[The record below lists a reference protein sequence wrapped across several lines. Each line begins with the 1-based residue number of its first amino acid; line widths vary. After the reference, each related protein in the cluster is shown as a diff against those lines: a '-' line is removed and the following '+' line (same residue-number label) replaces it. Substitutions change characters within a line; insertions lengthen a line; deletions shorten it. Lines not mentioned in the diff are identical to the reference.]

1 MPFEI
6 DGTEYLVASEV
17 VEELGI
23 TRQTLWRWRNQG
35 KVPAGRRFRGG
46 QVLFTPA
53 EVRTIREYAN
63 RVEPIERT
71 PSGQFR
77 LFNGTP

>member
-1 MPFEI
+1 MPLEI
-6 DGTEYLVASEV
+6 GGKEYLVATEI

-46 QVLFTPA
+46 QVLFTLA
-53 EVRTIREYAN
+53 EVQAIREYAN

-71 PSGQFR
+71 PSGQLK
-77 LFNGTP
+77 LFNGTQ

>member
-23 TRQTLWRWRNQG
+23 TRQTLWRWRRQG
-35 KVPAGRRFRGG
+35 KVPPGRRFRGG

-53 EVRTIREYAN
+53 EVQAIREYAY
-63 RVEPIERT
+63 RVEPIEKA
-71 PSGQFR
+71 PFGQLK
-77 LFNGTP
+77 LFNGTQ

>member
-23 TRQTLWRWRNQG
+23 TRQTLWRWRNRG
-35 KVPAGRRFRGG
+35 KVPTGRRFRGG

-53 EVRTIREYAN
+53 EVRVIREYAN
-63 RVEPIERT
+63 RVEPIENT
-71 PSGQFR
+71 HSGQLR
-77 LFNGTP
+77 LFNGTQ